1 MKKKGKGQEEG
12 EENEKKY
19 GRTICKVRHQNGE
32 TKMTKLKA
40 VLKLGQDF
48 VLCQRTRSTQKLV
61 HEVLALL
68 CV

>member
-1 MKKKGKGQEEG
+1 MK
-12 EENEKKY
+12 KKY

>member
-1 MKKKGKGQEEG
+1 MK
-12 EENEKKY
+12 KKY

-40 VLKLGQDF
+40 VLKLGQDI
-48 VLCQRTRSTQKLV
+48 VLCQRARSTQKLV